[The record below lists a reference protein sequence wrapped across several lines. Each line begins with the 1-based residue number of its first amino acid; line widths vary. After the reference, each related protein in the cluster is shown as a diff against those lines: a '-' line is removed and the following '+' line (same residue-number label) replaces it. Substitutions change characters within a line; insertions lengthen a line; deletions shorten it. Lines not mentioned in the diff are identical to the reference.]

1 MKTNIEALIVVD
13 YQNDFADKEWALYVN
28 GGEKVSDYINSIM
41 KQTRDK
47 NNLVIT
53 SQDWHPD
60 NHISFASRFNLNPF
74 EMKDGE
80 VKWPDH
86 CVANTWGSD
95 FYKEFNKELVTNKV
109 YKWYDKN
116 IDSYSSFGWKEFINW
131 NFSKS
136 LEEIL
141 NENKIKV
148 VNIVWLATEYCDF
161 YTVKDAIEKWFEVK
175 LHKSWIAWVNVNPQD
190 WENAIKKM
198 IEMWAK
204 LI

>member
-1 MKTNIEALIVVD
+1 MKTNREALIVVD

-28 GGEKVSDYINSIM
+28 GGEKISDYINSIM

-86 CVANTWGSD
+86 CVANTWGAD
-95 FYKEFNKELVTNKV
+95 FYKEFNKKLVTNKV

-116 IDSYSSFGWKEFINW
+116 IDSYSSFGWKEFKNW

-136 LEEIL
+136 LEDLL
-141 NENKIKV
+141 NENKIKI

-175 LHKSWIAWVNVNPQD
+175 LHKSWIAWVNVNPKD

-204 LI
+204 II

>member
-1 MKTNIEALIVVD
+1 MKTNREALIVVD

-28 GGEKVSDYINSIM
+28 GGEKISDYINSIM

-74 EMKDGE
+74 EMKDWE

-86 CVANTWGSD
+86 CVANTLGSD

-136 LEEIL
+136 LEDIL

-161 YTVKDAIEKWFEVK
+161 YTVKDAIEKW
-175 LHKSWIAWVNVNPQD
+175 
-190 WENAIKKM
+190 
-198 IEMWAK
+198 
-204 LI
+204 